1 MNQQIEWI
9 EQAVTKPDPK
19 IIEAARAHQL
29 QLTKPPG
36 ALGQLEEIA
45 IALAGMQG
53 TIHPELNNI
62 HIAVF
67 AGDHGITEEKV
78 SAFPQAVTAQMVE
91 NFAQGGAAISV
102 LAKEINAKLTVVDV
116 GVNAPASSSD
126 KVIVKRVVDGTAN
139 FAHHPAM
146 SFDAL
151 EKALEVGRDIAQ
163 QAIADN
169 MQLFIGGEMGIG
181 NTTSATALAASLL
194 EMNVEQL
201 AGPGTGLDKKGID
214 HKRFVIEQALH
225 FHCKD
230 AVTVLDKLRYFAGVE
245 IVALVGAYIYC
256 AQNRIP
262 VLVDGFIAGVAAL
275 YAQALNKGSR
285 GWFLFSHKSKEPGH
299 THILES
305 LNASPLI
312 DLNMRLGEGSGAAVA
327 VSIIKNALALHN
339 NMATFAQAGVANK
352 EKEMGKETT

>member
-1 MNQQIEWI
+1 MMNQQIKWI
-9 EQAVTKPDPK
+9 EQEVSKPDLN
-19 IIEAARAHQL
+19 ILEAARAHQL

-45 IALAGMQG
+45 ITLAAMQG

-78 SAFPQAVTAQMVE
+78 SAFPQAVTAQMLE
-91 NFAQGGAAISV
+91 NFVQGGAAISV
-102 LAKEINAKLTVVDV
+102 LAKELNAKLIVVDV
-116 GVNAPASSSD
+116 GVNAPASSSEN
-126 KVIVKRVVDGTAN
+126 VIVKRVIDGTAN

-151 EKALEVGRDIAQ
+151 EKALEVGREIVQ
-163 QAIADN
+163 QAITDQ

-201 AGPGTGLDKKGID
+201 AGSGSGLDAKGVD
-214 HKRFVIEQALH
+214 HKRFVIEQALY
-225 FHCKD
+225 FHAKD
-230 AVTVLDKLRYFAGVE
+230 AVTVLEKLRCFAGVE

-275 YAQALNKGSR
+275 YAQALNSGVR
-285 GWFLFSHKSKEPGH
+285 EWFIFSHKSKEPGH
-299 THILES
+299 THILKA
-305 LNASPLI
+305 LQAKPLI

-339 NMATFAQAGVANK
+339 NMATFSQAGVA
-352 EKEMGKETT
+352 GKETR

>member
-1 MNQQIEWI
+1 MKQQIEWI
-9 EQAVTKPDPK
+9 EQLVSKPDQK
-19 IIEAARAHQL
+19 IVDAARAHQL

-45 IALAGMQG
+45 ITLAGMQG
-53 TIHPELNNI
+53 TVHPELDNV
-62 HIAVF
+62 HIAIF

-91 NFAQGGAAISV
+91 NFAHGGAAISV
-102 LAKEINAKLTVVDV
+102 LAKEVGARLMVVDV

-126 KVIVKRVVDGTAN
+126 KVIVKRIVDGTAN

-151 EKALEVGRDIAQ
+151 EKAFAAGREIVQ
-163 QAIADN
+163 QSIDNN

-181 NTTSATALAASLL
+181 NTTSASALAASLL
-194 EMNVEQL
+194 DMSAEQL
-201 AGPGTGLDKKGID
+201 AGPGTGLDAKAVD
-214 HKRFVIEQALH
+214 HKRFVIESALH
-225 FHCKD
+225 FHKKET
-230 AVTVLDKLRYFAGVE
+230 VTVLDKLRYFAGVE

-262 VLVDGFIAGVAAL
+262 VLVDGFITSVAAL
-275 YAQALNKGSR
+275 YAKALNKGS
-285 GWFLFSHKSKEPGH
+285 GDWFVFSHKSKEPGH
-299 THILES
+299 AHILNS
-305 LNASPLI
+305 LDARPLI

-327 VSIIKNALALHN
+327 VSIIKLALALHN
-339 NMATFAQAGVANK
+339 NMATFAQAGVTEK
-352 EKEMGKETT
+352 EKK

>member
-9 EQAVTKPDPK
+9 AQAVTKPDPK
-19 IIEAARAHQL
+19 ILEAARAHQL

-45 IALAGMQG
+45 ITLAGMQG
-53 TIHPELNNI
+53 TIHPKLNNI
-62 HIAVF
+62 HIAIF

-91 NFAQGGAAISV
+91 NFAHGGAAISV

-116 GVNAPASSSD
+116 GVNAPASTSD
-126 KVIVKRVVDGTAN
+126 NVVVKRVVDGTAN
-139 FAHHPAM
+139 FSKHPAM
-146 SFDAL
+146 SVDAL
-151 EKALEVGRDIAQ
+151 EKAVLVGREIAQ
-163 QAIADN
+163 QANADN
-169 MQLFIGGEMGIG
+169 MQMFIGGEMGIG

-201 AGPGTGLDKKGID
+201 AGPGTGLDEKGID

-225 FHCKD
+225 FHRKEV
-230 AVTVLDKLRYFAGVE
+230 VTALDKLRCFGGVE

-262 VLVDGFIAGVAAL
+262 VLVDGFITSVAAL
-275 YAQALNKGSR
+275 YAQALNKDVR
-285 GWFLFSHKSKEPGH
+285 DWFLFSHQSQEPGH
-299 THILES
+299 IHILKS
-305 LNASPLI
+305 LVASPLI

-339 NMATFAQAGVANK
+339 NMATFAQAGVA
-352 EKEMGKETT
+352 EKD